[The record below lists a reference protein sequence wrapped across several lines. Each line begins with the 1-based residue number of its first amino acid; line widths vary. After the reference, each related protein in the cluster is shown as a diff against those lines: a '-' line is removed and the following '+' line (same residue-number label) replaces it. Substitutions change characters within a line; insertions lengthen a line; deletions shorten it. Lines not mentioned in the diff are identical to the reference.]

1 MFFQNAWT
9 TFCNALG
16 IGVTG
21 RDLSATQMGLRAMV
35 VYLAWLAAVRF
46 ADKRL
51 LGKYSPFDVVLAVI
65 LGAVLGRAITGTTP
79 FFETMGAGG
88 VLVGMHW
95 LFAILSARFH
105 GFGKLVKGEERVLIW
120 KGEVRRAELRK
131 YHMSEGDLLEM
142 LRLNGHVSDSGDV
155 AAAYLERN
163 GEISVLPF
171 RPARAVEVDVL
182 AGVQT
187 VRIVL

>member
-1 MFFQNAWT
+1 MFFQNAWAA
-9 TFCNALG
+9 FHHALG
-16 IGVTG
+16 IGLTG
-21 RDLSATQMGLRAMV
+21 QDLSATQMGLRAVV

-65 LGAVLGRAITGTTP
+65 LGAVLGRAINGSTP
-79 FFETMGAGG
+79 FFETMGAGA

-95 LFAILSARFH
+95 LFAIFSARSH
-105 GFGKLVKGEERVLIW
+105 AFGKLVKGQERVLVW
-120 KGEVRRAELRK
+120 NGEVRRAEMRK
-131 YHMSEGDLLEM
+131 SHLSERDLLEM
-142 LRLNGHVSDSGDV
+142 LRLNGHVADPRDV

-163 GEISVLPF
+163 GEISVLPS
-171 RPARAVEVDVL
+171 RTARVLEVDVS

-187 VRIVL
+187 VRIVV

>member
-1 MFFQNAWT
+1 MFFHNAWT
-9 TFCNALG
+9 AFCQALG
-16 IGVTG
+16 VGVRG
-21 RDLSATQMGLRAMV
+21 QDLSATQMGLRAVV

-65 LGAVLGRAITGTTP
+65 LGAVLGRAINGSTP
-79 FFETMGAGG
+79 FFETMGAGA

-95 LFAILSARFH
+95 LFAFLSSRSHA
-105 GFGKLVKGEERVLIW
+105 FGKLVKGRERLLVW
-120 KGEVRRAELRK
+120 NGEVRRAELRK
-131 YHMSEGDLLEM
+131 AHLSDNDLLEM
-142 LRLNGHVSDSGDV
+142 LRLNGKVADPGDV

-171 RPARAVEVDVL
+171 RKTRAVEVDVL

-187 VRIVL
+187 VRIVV

>member
-1 MFFQNAWT
+1 MFFQNAWAA
-9 TFCNALG
+9 FLDALG
-16 IGVTG
+16 IGLTG
-21 RDLSATQMGLRAMV
+21 QDLSASQMGLRAMV

-65 LGAVLGRAITGTTP
+65 LGAVLGRAINGSTP
-79 FFETMGAGG
+79 FFETMWAGV

-95 LFAILSARFH
+95 LFAILSARSH
-105 GFGKLVKGEERVLIW
+105 GFGKLVKGEPRLLVW
-120 KGEVRRAELRK
+120 NGEVRRVEMRK
-131 YHMSEGDLLEM
+131 SHLSDRDLLEM
-142 LRLNGHVSDSGDV
+142 LRLNGKVNDPADV

-171 RPARAVEVDVL
+171 RAPRVVDVEVL
-182 AGVQT
+182 PGVQT
-187 VRIVL
+187 VRIGL

>member
-1 MFFQNAWT
+1 MFFQNAWAA
-9 TFCNALG
+9 FCQALG
-16 IGVTG
+16 IGLTG
-21 RDLSATQMGLRAMV
+21 QDLTATQMGLRAVV

-65 LGAVLGRAITGTTP
+65 LGAVLGRAINGSTP
-79 FFETMGAGG
+79 FFETMGAGA

-95 LFAILSARFH
+95 LFAILSARSH
-105 GFGKLVKGEERVLIW
+105 AFGRLVKGEERVLVW
-120 KGEVRRAELRK
+120 NGEVRRAEMQKCHL
-131 YHMSEGDLLEM
+131 SERDLLEM
-142 LRLNGHVSDSGDV
+142 LRLNGGVADPRDV

-163 GEISVLPF
+163 GEISVLAF
-171 RPARAVEVDVL
+171 RTARVVEVDVL

-187 VRIVL
+187 VRIAL

>member
-1 MFFQNAWT
+1 MFFQNAWAA
-9 TFCNALG
+9 FCQALG
-16 IGVTG
+16 IGLSG
-21 RDLSATQMGLRAMV
+21 EDLSATQMGLRAVV

-65 LGAVLGRAITGTTP
+65 LGAVLGRAINGSAP
-79 FFETMGAGG
+79 FFETMGAGA

-95 LFAILSARFH
+95 IFAVLSARSH
-105 GFGKLVKGEERVLIW
+105 GFGRLVKGEERALVW
-120 KGEVRRAELRK
+120 NGEVRRSEMRK
-131 YHMSEGDLLEM
+131 NHLSERDLLEM
-142 LRLNGHVSDSGDV
+142 LRLNGNVADPREV

-163 GEISVLPF
+163 GEISVIPL
-171 RPARAVEVDVL
+171 RKTHAVEVDVS

>member
-9 TFCNALG
+9 AFCQALG

-21 RDLSATQMGLRAMV
+21 QDLSATQMGLRAMV

-65 LGAVLGRAITGTTP
+65 LGAVLGRAINGSTP
-79 FFETMGAGG
+79 FFETMGAGA

-95 LFAILSARFH
+95 LFAFLSARSH
-105 GFGKLVKGEERVLIW
+105 VFGNLVKGRARVLVW
-120 KGEVRRAELRK
+120 NGEVRRAEMRRSHLSDR
-131 YHMSEGDLLEM
+131 DLMEM
-142 LRLNGHVSDSGDV
+142 LRLNGHVADPVGV

-163 GEISVLPF
+163 GDVSVLPF
-171 RPARAVEVDVL
+171 RQARVVEVDVL